1 MHLPRGRTTD
11 ALIAISVFVFLLV
24 LLTGAQQWAVLW
36 TGFIPAEV
44 STGDWLQ
51 NPVRTL
57 LSPIAS
63 VFVHTDILSLA
74 FNMVF
79 LLISGRYIEQAWGPV
94 GLIVTYVAGA
104 YGAALARLALT
115 PGSLDVSI
123 GANAAL
129 FAIIGAYFLLF
140 GVPRAVN
147 IGRSASRLGQILM
160 LASIWMAIQL
170 AFSLAAG
177 SFEISTN
184 IIAPMGALAAGLA
197 VARPLL
203 MWRYRKA

>member
-11 ALIAISVFVFLLV
+11 ALIAISVFLFLLI
-24 LLTGAQQWAVLW
+24 LFAGWQQGAVLW

-51 NPVRTL
+51 NPVRTVL
-57 LSPIAS
+57 APIAS
-63 VFVHTDILSLA
+63 AFVHVDVLSLA
-74 FNMVF
+74 FDMVF
-79 LLISGRYIEQAWGPV
+79 LLIAGRYIEQALGPL

-104 YGAALARLALT
+104 YGAALARLVLT
-115 PGSLDVSI
+115 PGSLEVSI

-129 FAIIGAYFLLF
+129 FALFGAYFLLF
-140 GVPRAVN
+140 GIPRAVN
-147 IGRSASRLGQILM
+147 IGRSKSRLAQILM
-160 LASIWMAIQL
+160 LASIWMVIQL
-170 AFSLAAG
+170 AFALVGG
-177 SFEISTN
+177 SFEISTT